1 MGKSDCL
8 IFKQNLCFAKI
19 RVNGEFL
26 GPKMQKYKNFT
37 KSINEIYP
45 KFYGITGIEKEV
57 KEMFLFF
64 KLTRIMPTELLWRFV

>member
-26 GPKMQKYKNFT
+26 GPKIQNFT

-57 KEMFLFF
+57 KRMFLFF
-64 KLTRIMPTELLWRFV
+64 KLTRIMPTELLWTFV